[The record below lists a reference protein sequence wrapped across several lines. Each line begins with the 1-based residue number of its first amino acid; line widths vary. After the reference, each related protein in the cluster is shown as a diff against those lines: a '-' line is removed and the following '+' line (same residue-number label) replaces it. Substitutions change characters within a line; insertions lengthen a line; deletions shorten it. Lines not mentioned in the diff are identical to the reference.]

1 MKMARKLYSMI
12 EKDGQN
18 FKRKALLCITFLL
31 LLSRVQASY
40 LMRKWEECLS
50 QVNLQLP
57 IREMNVYNTG
67 TQQKPRIT
75 RVFRDEEWPE
85 PEDHINEEN
94 QIALSLPHDQE
105 GLEEQELDALVT
117 SLV

>member
-1 MKMARKLYSMI
+1 M
-12 EKDGQN
+12 
-18 FKRKALLCITFLL
+18 
-31 LLSRVQASY
+31 
-40 LMRKWEECLS
+40 
-50 QVNLQLP
+50 
-57 IREMNVYNTG
+57 
-67 TQQKPRIT
+67 
-75 RVFRDEEWPE
+75 FRDEEWPE